1 MSASFLAAA
10 AERAAVAKPAT
21 AERLSP
27 KKHRAERRLA
37 KERGHLLTAGYDVSD
52 VSDLSDRLTWHVT
65 VQFRQLGERLV
76 EVCFPMDYPCAPPAV
91 RFLPPV
97 PQHPK
102 ITDDGYITPY
112 GGKLTEDGV
121 VRAAMRGT
129 TEPVI
134 VYMSTVSAELFSF
147 KLPLDSNVAHLLVLI
162 RDAIPGGAIIAFRD
176 NMVFCGKPL
185 SSPTNVT
192 KTLLELGVR
201 EESKI
206 AICSSHSH
214 LLRPAT
220 NFPAGRHGEWVWRPA
235 LMVLRVLEGAR
246 DFVDDLENLRCF

>member
-1 MSASFLAAA
+1 
-10 AERAAVAKPAT
+10 
-21 AERLSP
+21 
-27 KKHRAERRLA
+27 
-37 KERGHLLTAGYDVSD
+37 
-52 VSDLSDRLTWHVT
+52 
-65 VQFRQLGERLV
+65 
-76 EVCFPMDYPCAPPAV
+76 
-91 RFLPPV
+91 
-97 PQHPK
+97 
-102 ITDDGYITPY
+102 
-112 GGKLTEDGV
+112 
-121 VRAAMRGT
+121 MRGT

-220 NFPAGRHGEWVWRPA
+220 NFPAGWHGEWVWRPA

-246 DFVDDLENLRCF
+246 DFVDDLENLRCL